1 MLVFLWQFIWDFVY
15 LECYLS
21 CLSIW
26 KMIWLWHSKCLPNT
40 LISLSSC
47 TQFFCFFNW
56 HNQILVSLDI
66 LFFLFLSFYN
76 FLFLKKYISLNFSVV
91 CLDVVFPYLF
101 SLLLYGFFS
110 ISDIHFFFNSRK
122 CTSTIQIFSPF
133 CLCLYLFMGFLFN
146 LTFILHFL

>member
-76 FLFLKKYISLNFSVV
+76 FLFLKKKYILKFLCSVSGCGFSLSLLFATLWVFFYLGYSFFFQFQKMHFHHSNIFSFLFVFISL
-91 CLDVVFPYLF
+91 
-101 SLLLYGFFS
+101 YG
-110 ISDIHFFFNSRK
+110 ISF
-122 CTSTIQIFSPF
+122 
-133 CLCLYLFMGFLFN
+133 
-146 LTFILHFL
+146 